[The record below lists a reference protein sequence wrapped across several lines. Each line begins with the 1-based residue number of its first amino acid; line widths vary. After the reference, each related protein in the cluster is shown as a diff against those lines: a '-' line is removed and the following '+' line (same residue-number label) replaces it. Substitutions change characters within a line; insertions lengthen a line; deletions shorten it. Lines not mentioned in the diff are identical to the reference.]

1 MPFEEEQQ
9 LPPPPKKQGI
19 LSFGKSAQPAGPDL
33 SGVTGDIN
41 SISRR
46 LKLIEEGTTN
56 LRRFFQVTEENI
68 IAKNKHYSA
77 EIKTITSDIMETRK
91 EILEVK
97 EKLSLVI
104 RELQTVARKEDVKIL
119 EKYINLWNPI
129 KFVSQNEID
138 GIINEILE
146 KRDKTKFE
154 DGKV

>member
-56 LRRFFQVTEENI
+56 LRRFFQVTEENM

-77 EIKTITSDIMETRK
+77 ELKTVNSDISEIRK
-91 EILEVK
+91 EIQEIK
-97 EKLSLVI
+97 DKLMLVI
-104 RELQTVARKEDVKIL
+104 RELQSVARKEEVKVL
-119 EKYINLWNPI
+119 EKYINLWNPV

-138 GIINEILE
+138 GIINEVLDKRE
-146 KRDKTKFE
+146 KAKKE
-154 DGKV
+154 ENQK